1 MLQLEKIELIENEI
15 YEEKKT
21 VDFDTKE
28 FTIEHLVQKYVNGID
43 EDENDI
49 YVPDYQREFVWDDV
63 RQSTLIESIVLGLPI
78 PVIFLAEDS
87 EGRLEIVDGSQR
99 IRTIVAFI
107 EDKLTLKGLDK
118 LKNMNEVKFSYLP
131 KARQRKIV
139 NTSIR
144 TIVLSESATEKV
156 KNDLFERINK
166 GSDLLRNMEKRKG
179 IYSGD
184 FTDFVY
190 SYTSENKELLKK
202 IAPLSKT
209 VTKRQEHEELV
220 LRFFALVDAF
230 PRYEG
235 YSAGIITMLDQYM
248 MNKNTDFTETE
259 MEFKKQQLDQVLGF
273 VNDNF
278 INGFCKKANQGVSR
292 MFFEALSVGVAK
304 ALYENSDLKLTKK
317 VNAGLWLRNHEFKTL
332 ISGKYRSH
340 SPDKVRQRIEFVK
353 NKVLE
358 L

>member
-1 MLQLEKIELIENEI
+1 MLQAEQIELIENEI
-15 YEEKKT
+15 HEEKKT

-28 FTIEHLVQKYVNGID
+28 FTIEHLVKKYVDGID
-43 EDENDI
+43 EDDNDI
-49 YVPDYQREFVWDDV
+49 YVPEYQREFVWDDI
-63 RQSTLIESIVLGLPI
+63 RQSTLIESIILGLPI

-99 IRTIVAFI
+99 IRTVVAFI
-107 EDKLTLKGLDK
+107 EDKLTLKGLEK
-118 LKNMNEVKFSYLP
+118 LKTLNDVKFSYLP

-179 IYSGD
+179 IYSGE
-184 FTDFVY
+184 FTDFIY
-190 SYTSENKELLKK
+190 SYTAENKELLNK

-230 PRYEG
+230 PKYQN
-235 YSAGIITMLDQYM
+235 YSTGIISMLDEYM
-248 MNKNTDFTETE
+248 ASKNVHFSEE
-259 MEFKKQQLDQVLGF
+259 EKVIKKEQLDRVLKF
-273 VNDNF
+273 VSENF
-278 INGFCKKANQGVSR
+278 LNGFCKKANQGVSR

-304 ALYENSDLKLTKK
+304 ALHEKNEITLQRK
-317 VNAGLWLRNHEFKTL
+317 VNPGLWLRNYEFKTL

-340 SPDKVRQRIEFVK
+340 SPDKIRERINFVK
-353 NKVLE
+353 NKVLG

>member
-1 MLQLEKIELIENEI
+1 MLSIEKIELIENEI
-15 YEEKKT
+15 HEEKKT

-28 FTIEHLVQKYVNGID
+28 FTIEHLVHKYVDGID
-43 EDENDI
+43 KDENDI
-49 YVPDYQREFVWDDV
+49 YVPEYQREFVWDDI
-63 RQSTLIESIVLGLPI
+63 RQSILIESIVLGLPI

-107 EDKLTLKGLDK
+107 EDKLTLKGLGK
-118 LKNMNEVKFSYLP
+118 LKHMNDVKFSFLP

-144 TIVLSESATEKV
+144 TIVLSETATEQV

-179 IYSGD
+179 IYSGG
-184 FTDFVY
+184 FTDFIY
-190 SYTSENKELLKK
+190 SYTANNKELLNK

-230 PRYEG
+230 PEYKN
-235 YSAGIITMLDQYM
+235 YSSGIITMLDEYM
-248 MNKNTDFTETE
+248 ANKNKNFTSQELNS
-259 MEFKKQQLDQVLGF
+259 KKNQLDRVLNF

-278 INGFCKKANQGVSR
+278 INGFCKKPNQGVSR

-304 ALYENSDLKLTKK
+304 ALHEKEELTPLKK
-317 VNAGLWLRNHEFKTL
+317 VNPSLWLRNDEFKTL

-340 SPDKVRQRIEFVK
+340 SPDKIKQRINFVK
-353 NKVLE
+353 NKVLG